1 MTETGDFAAAQAR
14 IRSLRQT
21 PTNEELLELYALY
34 KQATQGPVSGK
45 RPSALN
51 MVARAKY
58 DAWAARGDMKRDAAQ
73 QAYVALVARLVAKY
87 AR

>member
-1 MTETGDFAAAQAR
+1 MTENADFAAAQAR
-14 IRSLRQT
+14 VRKLSRT

-34 KQATQGPVSGK
+34 KQATQGAVSGK

-58 DAWAARGDMKRDAAQ
+58 DAWAARGDMKPGAAQ

-87 AR
+87 AE